1 MEEKRLKP
9 KGINGGDLDNTA
21 VITSDGRYVKTT
33 VNESAEPFIEIII
46 QVGEV
51 KRNDLYPVRVWV
63 NGERIEHLR
72 GFEFSAH
79 VDKAESPIMKIEKFA
94 Y

>member
-1 MEEKRLKP
+1 MEEKKLKP

-21 VITSDGRYVKTT
+21 VKTPDGRYVETI
-33 VNESAEPFIEIII
+33 VNEDVEPFTEIII
-46 QVGEV
+46 RVGDI
-51 KRNDLYPVRVWV
+51 KRNDLYPIRVWV

-79 VDKAESPIMKIEKFA
+79 MDKAESPIMKIEKLA